1 MVIKVVKMNKK
12 RQILI
17 IYFLFVISSLNAQ
30 IGIGTLLPND
40 SAIIE
45 LYSINKGVLVP
56 RMSQIEQGNIISPA
70 FGLIVFNTTS
80 KRIEVN
86 SGTKTN
92 PIWTGS
98 EGPIGAVG
106 LPGPPG
112 PQGTIGTN
120 TLYTVVLDPSSV
132 ASGVSSSIGGGLN
145 NIAVGVTA
153 TVGGGNTNSAIGGN
167 SFIGGG
173 FKNTANGIN
182 ASVVGGQNNF
192 ATGGDSSVGG
202 GFNNSSSGIGSTISG
217 GNTNATT
224 ALSIN
229 STISGGYLNTVANLT
244 AHIAGGTMN
253 TATNINAT
261 ISGGR
266 NNTAS
271 GLNSSVSGGIN
282 NSVGSFGEWA
292 GGIYGTT
299 ALNSSLTTFVGADRV
314 FNIGNGKG
322 IGQLSSDAL
331 TILKNG
337 LATLPSVTNE
347 LIANGSDKAV
357 LTKEY
362 ADAIY
367 SKISFG
373 APTSA
378 SAQGIKGEIRITATA
393 IYTCIA
399 ANTWVK
405 STIAAGT
412 W

>member
-1 MVIKVVKMNKK
+1 MNKK

-17 IYFLFVISSLNAQ
+17 VFFLLVISSLNAQ
-30 IGIGTLLPND
+30 VGIGTLLPDD
-40 SAIIE
+40 SAVIE
-45 LYSINKGVLVP
+45 LFSINKGVLVP
-56 RMSQIEQGNIISPA
+56 RMSQTEQGNIVLPA
-70 FGLIVFNTTS
+70 FGLIVFNSTT

-98 EGPIGAVG
+98 KGIIGDAG
-106 LPGPPG
+106 LQGPPG
-112 PQGTIGTN
+112 PQGTVGAN
-120 TLYTVVLDPSSV
+120 TLYTVVLDPSSA

-145 NIAVGVTA
+145 NSAVGVTS
-153 TVGGGNTNSAIGGN
+153 TVGGGNSNSAIGGN

-173 FKNTANGIN
+173 FKNTADGIN

-192 ATGGDSSVGG
+192 ATGGDSAVGG
-202 GFNNSSSGIGSTISG
+202 GFNNSSSGIGSAISG
-217 GNTNATT
+217 GNTNAST

-282 NSVGSFGEWA
+282 NTVGSFGEWA
-292 GGIYGTT
+292 GGVYSTT
-299 ALNSSLTTFVGADRV
+299 ALNSSLTTFVGVDRV

-322 IGQLSSDAL
+322 TGQLSSDAL

-362 ADAIY
+362 ADATF
-367 SKISFG
+367 SKISFL
-373 APTSA
+373 APSSA
-378 SAQGIKGEIRITATA
+378 AAEGIKGEIRITAMA

-399 ANTWVK
+399 PNTWVK